1 MCAARSAG
9 RSSNRRNAICAAEL
23 RQVIGRLDRRTDDA
37 LVQIERTRVQIQE
50 TLLELRLD
58 EARRLADL
66 DALTAVRL
74 AGAD

>member
-1 MCAARSAG
+1 MRSAQLSCG
-9 RSSNRRNAICAAEL
+9 KSSVASI
-23 RQVIGRLDRRTDDA
+23 DA